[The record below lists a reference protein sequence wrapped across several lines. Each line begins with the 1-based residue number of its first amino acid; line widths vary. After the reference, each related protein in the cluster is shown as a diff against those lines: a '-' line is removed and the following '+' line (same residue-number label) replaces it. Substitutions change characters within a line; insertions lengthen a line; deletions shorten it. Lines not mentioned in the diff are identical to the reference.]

1 MTSPENGKS
10 PAIVPYRTPP
20 DWPGGGR
27 PRWISPDLAYIL
39 PMAVFLLFTWL
50 GGHWPSVYVA
60 SYVAKTLFTAVLLI
74 ACWPAYTK
82 IRWNY
87 WWLGALMGVL
97 GVVQWIGMERGLLH
111 LWPNFPELPGEVF
124 NPAQAFSSRAALWSF
139 VAVRWAGASLVVPVM
154 EELFWRDFLWR
165 TVAAPANFLAVPIGQ
180 WERGLPLLV
189 VSLAFC
195 LVHPFWLTAIA
206 WGLMVGLLLAA
217 TRSLGACIIM
227 HAVTNFLLGGYVLW
241 TGDWRFW

>member
-1 MTSPENGKS
+1 MTSPANGKPSAIS
-10 PAIVPYRTPP
+10 PHSSPLPKGEGAR
-20 DWPGGGR
+20 R
-27 PRWISPDLAYIL
+27 RQISPDLAYIV
-39 PMAVFLLFTWL
+39 PMAVFLLLTWA
-50 GGHWPSVYVA
+50 GARWPNLYVA
-60 SYVAKTLFTAVLLI
+60 SYVSKTLLTAMLLVI
-74 ACWPAYTK
+74 FWPAYTK

-97 GVVQWIGMERGLLH
+97 GIVQWVGMEKGLLH
-111 LWPNFPELPGEVF
+111 LWPKFPEMPAEVF

-165 TVAAPANFLAVPIGQ
+165 TVAAPANFLAAPIGQ
-180 WERGLPLLV
+180 WERGLPLIA

-195 LVHPFWLTAIA
+195 LVHPFWLTAIV
-206 WGLMVGLLLAA
+206 WGLMVGLLLAV

-241 TGDWRFW
+241 TADWRFW